1 MSGWIGERVDAVI
14 FDHDGTLVD
23 SEPITLG
30 VVAEMAVEAG
40 AEVYPEDADRF
51 VGADLHVVIEEIGRR
66 SGSQIDLDP
75 FLAEFRVRQT
85 AGIEE
90 GLLEVPGA
98 DELLRALIELD
109 VPIAVASNAPVVKVE
124 LCLRT
129 TGLLDYFH
137 ADRLFSA
144 YQVNAWKPNPAVF
157 LHAAKEMGFAPEN
170 CAVVEDSES
179 GVQAGIAAGMTVFA
193 LDPNSKLPAMDGVAK
208 IKKLTELV
216 GVLT

>member
-1 MSGWIGERVDAVI
+1 MSAADIQAVI
-14 FDHDGTLVD
+14 FDSDGTLVD
-23 SEPITLG
+23 TERLSITVLCEQFGLLGIDVPVDQAVANWAGRDLHEVLRNVATESGQTIPDSFLDDFRDRQLAKLESEVQPIR
-30 VVAEMAVEAG
+30 G
-40 AEVYPEDADRF
+40 A
-51 VGADLHVVIEEIGRR
+51 ADLLR
-66 SGSQIDLDP
+66 QITMP
-75 FLAEFRVRQT
+75 KC
-85 AGIEE
+85 
-90 GLLEVPGA
+90 
-98 DELLRALIELD
+98 
-109 VPIAVASNAPVVKVE
+109 VASNAPVVKVE

-144 YQVNAWKPNPAVF
+144 YQVNEWKPNPAVF

>member
-1 MSGWIGERVDAVI
+1 MSAADIQAVI
-14 FDHDGTLVD
+14 FDSDGTLVD
-23 SEPITLG
+23 TERLSITVLCEQFGLLGIDVPVDQAVANWAGRDLHEVLRNVATESGQTIPDSFLDDFRDRQLAKLESEVQPIR
-30 VVAEMAVEAG
+30 G
-40 AEVYPEDADRF
+40 A
-51 VGADLHVVIEEIGRR
+51 ADLLR
-66 SGSQIDLDP
+66 QITMP
-75 FLAEFRVRQT
+75 KC
-85 AGIEE
+85 
-90 GLLEVPGA
+90 
-98 DELLRALIELD
+98 
-109 VPIAVASNAPVVKVE
+109 VASNAPVVKVE

-144 YQVNAWKPNPAVF
+144 YQVNEWKPNPAVF

-193 LDPNSKLPAMDGVAK
+193 LDPNSKLPAMDGVSK
-208 IKKLTELV
+208 IKNLAELV

>member
-1 MSGWIGERVDAVI
+1 MSAVGIQAVI
-14 FDHDGTLVD
+14 FDSDGTLVD
-23 SEPITLG
+23 TERLSITVLCEQFGLLGIDVPVDQAVANWAGRDLHEVLRNVATESGQTIPDSFLDDFRDRQLAKLESEVQPIR
-30 VVAEMAVEAG
+30 G
-40 AEVYPEDADRF
+40 A
-51 VGADLHVVIEEIGRR
+51 ADLLR
-66 SGSQIDLDP
+66 QITMP
-75 FLAEFRVRQT
+75 KC
-85 AGIEE
+85 
-90 GLLEVPGA
+90 
-98 DELLRALIELD
+98 
-109 VPIAVASNAPVVKVE
+109 VASNAPVVKVE

-144 YQVNAWKPNPAVF
+144 YQVNEWKPNPAVF